1 MKQRPLACM
10 RGSRL
15 PLAVLILCLIQ
26 PLMDVSSYWTGFA
39 GVNNIITLV
48 LRLCVLVAVV
58 AAGFYLSHRKWVY
71 YVTVG
76 VLLLLTV
83 GHCVVCA
90 YYGYQDLLGDVTNL
104 IRIYHMPLITL
115 AFVTFIRHDERCLAA
130 VKQGMLGGFALI
142 VLVELIAT
150 LTHTDPH
157 TYANKGIGVL
167 GWFTLPSAQS
177 AILSMVVPI
186 AVICVTERKKYHPAF
201 VAVIGVFGFGAL
213 YFFATSLSYAALLGC
228 AFGLALSCLVI
239 KKTRGEK
246 TGRAAAVFAAFGVAA
261 LLLVG
266 VSPMTANDIKA
277 AENARLKQEDIL
289 ALVQADREEALEA
302 GLSGTELEVA
312 SLKSAY
318 EKYLPGVTGRFGLE
332 RTAEYYG
339 YTTDVVN
346 LSNTR
351 LQKQSYSLMLL
362 QDQPLARLFGL
373 ELYDLTHAD
382 VTYDAEND
390 FHGIY
395 YLCGGAGLVLMLAFV
410 GYFLF
415 RVVRALVLD
424 FKGVFTF
431 SAAGFGIAMICGLA
445 HAYFTA
451 GVLRRPN
458 SNFYLGVIF
467 AVIYILSE
475 RTVRKTEENEK

>member
-1 MKQRPLACM
+1 MERKPLA
-10 RGSRL
+10 RDARSGL
-15 PLAVLILCLIQ
+15 PLLVMVVCLIQ
-26 PLMDVSSYWTGFA
+26 PLMDIFSYWTSSA
-39 GVNNIITLV
+39 GVNNIITLI
-48 LRLCVLVAVV
+48 LRLCLLVAVV
-58 AAGFYLSHRKWVY
+58 TAGFCLSERKWIY
-71 YVTVG
+71 YATVG
-76 VLLLLTV
+76 GLLLLTV
-83 GHCVVCA
+83 GHCAVCA

-104 IRIYHMPLITL
+104 VRIYHMPLITL
-115 AFVTFIRHDERCLAA
+115 SFATFIRRDERCLTA
-130 VKQGMLGGFALI
+130 VKRGMLGAFGLI
-142 VLVELIAT
+142 ILVEILAT

-177 AILSMVVPI
+177 SILSMVIPVAILCVAEWKKFHPI
-186 AVICVTERKKYHPAF
+186 FTAG
-201 VAVIGVFGFGAL
+201 IGIAGFGVL
-213 YFFATSLSYAALLGC
+213 YLFATRLSYAALLGC
-228 AFGLALSCLVI
+228 AFGLAVSCLII
-239 KKTRGEK
+239 KLTRREHS
-246 TGRAAAVFAAFGVAA
+246 GRAAVVFAALGIVA
-261 LLLVG
+261 LLLAG
-266 VSPMTANDIKA
+266 GSPMTANNEKV

-289 ALVQADREEALEA
+289 ALVSADREQALA
-302 GLSGTELEVA
+302 DGLTGDELETA

-351 LQKQSYSLMLL
+351 LQKQSYNMMLL

-373 ELYDLTHAD
+373 ELHDLTYARI
-382 VTYDAEND
+382 TYDAEND
-390 FHGIY
+390 FHGMY
-395 YLCGGAGLVLMLAFV
+395 FLCGGVGLALMLAFV

-415 RVVRALVLD
+415 RIVRALVLD

-467 AVIYILSE
+467 AVIYILSG
-475 RTVRKTEENEK
+475 RKTRKIGENEE